1 MSGSGGGGWD
11 REPKDDCATLT
22 QFTTLNSPNQAV
34 LKKLKKG
41 DVLQIS
47 VKKAGKAVVVEA
59 LYGADVAGTITS
71 SIIQRLAECIE
82 KGFQYVAEVQDEV
95 KGGACKVHVHVK

>member
-22 QFTTLNSPNQAV
+22 EFTTLNSPNQAV
-34 LKKLKKG
+34 LKKLKKRRCSTNQCEESWEG
-41 DVLQIS
+41 LI
-47 VKKAGKAVVVEA
+47 VEA
-59 LYGADVAGTITS
+59 LYGAEVAGTITS

-82 KGFQYVAEVQDEV
+82 KGFRYGPRSRMRSKVAR
-95 KGGACKVHVHVK
+95 ARSTFM